1 MHRTVI
7 SMPNMDAD
15 TLARDYKGRIAFMGG
30 IDVQQLL
37 IYSTPEQIRA
47 DVRRVRRIL
56 GPNLIISP
64 SHEAILP
71 NVPPVNVQALIEA
84 AQEE

>member
-1 MHRTVI
+1 
-7 SMPNMDAD
+7 MPNMDAD

-71 NVPPVNVQALIEA
+71 NDPPVNVQALIEA

>member
-1 MHRTVI
+1 
-7 SMPNMDAD
+7 MPNMDAD